1 MTPRNEATKRRLF
14 DATVEL
20 VGVRGYEN
28 TSIDDIVER
37 AGLAKGTVYYHFTG
51 KAELMDAVIKDH
63 SSWLTETFKAI
74 EDACSDEPQEAIERL
89 VGALL
94 EFLTKES
101 AYSRLLM
108 SEVWRDDRPWYE
120 TLSRTRH
127 ESVDTICRVVRSGVD
142 RGEFRAD
149 VDPDFAGY
157 ALYGMTAFC
166 AVDRLTHDS
175 GRSYEDLHRQIVKTA
190 GAMLR
195 VC

>member
-1 MTPRNEATKRRLF
+1 MTPRNAATKRRLF

-28 TSIDDIVER
+28 TSVDDIVEL
-37 AGLAKGTVYYHFTG
+37 AGLAKGTVYYHFAS
-51 KAELMDAVIKDH
+51 KAELVDAVIKDRTCQ
-63 SSWLTETFKAI
+63 LLEAFKKI
-74 EDACSDEPQEAIERL
+74 EVNCSDEPPEAIERL
-89 VGALL
+89 VGTLL

-120 TLSRTRH
+120 TLVHTRH
-127 ESVDTICRVVRSGVD
+127 EAVDTICRVVRSGVE

-149 VDPDFAGY
+149 VDADFAGY

-166 AVDRLTHDS
+166 AVDKMTHDS
-175 GRSYEDLHRQIVKTA
+175 GRPYEDLHRQIVQTA
-190 GAMLR
+190 WAMLR
-195 VC
+195 AC